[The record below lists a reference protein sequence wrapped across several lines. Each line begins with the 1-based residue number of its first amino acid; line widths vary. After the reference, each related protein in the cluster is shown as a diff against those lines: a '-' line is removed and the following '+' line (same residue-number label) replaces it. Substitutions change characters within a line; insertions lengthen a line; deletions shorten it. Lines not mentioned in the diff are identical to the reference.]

1 MAALKAAGGNPYARF
16 SADPRIRVFDR
27 IAWIYGF
34 LFHAQRLAFRRS
46 LRTFQH
52 RLDLPG
58 KARILDIGCGTGAYV
73 SVLTEMGHEVRAVDA
88 SPRMVATARRLLLH
102 AGFADHAVQV
112 SVGDPLEGLE
122 FPDRHFDLVLAT
134 HVVHGLQPAQ
144 RRRFYSEARRVSRG
158 LVLFHDYAPRNSQG
172 PWLIARVLE
181 ALERSDYRRFRRS
194 GVGEMQEFF
203 AEVEVMVASPGSAW
217 YLCRT

>member
-88 SPRMVATARRLLLH
+88 SPRMVATAKRLLLH

-122 FPDRHFDLVLAT
+122 
-134 HVVHGLQPAQ
+134 
-144 RRRFYSEARRVSRG
+144 
-158 LVLFHDYAPRNSQG
+158 
-172 PWLIARVLE
+172 
-181 ALERSDYRRFRRS
+181 RSDYRRFRRS
-194 GVGEMQEFF
+194 GVRELRDFF
-203 AEVEVMVASPGSAW
+203 AEVEVIIASPGSAW

>member
-1 MAALKAAGGNPYARF
+1 VAGNPYARF
-16 SADPRIRVFDR
+16 SADPRIRLFDR

-88 SPRMVATARRLLLH
+88 SPRMIATARRLLLH
-102 AGFADHAVQV
+102 AGLDDHAVQV
-112 SVGDPLEGLE
+112 SVGDPLEGLD
-122 FPDRHFDLVLAT
+122 FPDRHFDLVLAA

-144 RRRFYSEARRVSRG
+144 WGAGAAGLLRGGRGDRRFTGFG
-158 LVLFHDYAPRNSQG
+158 LVPLPH
-172 PWLIARVLE
+172 LIAV
-181 ALERSDYRRFRRS
+181 
-194 GVGEMQEFF
+194 
-203 AEVEVMVASPGSAW
+203 
-217 YLCRT
+217 T

>member
-1 MAALKAAGGNPYARF
+1 MAGNPNARF

-27 IAWIYGF
+27 IAWIYGL

-46 LRTFQH
+46 LRAFRQ

-88 SPRMVATARRLLLH
+88 SPRMIATARRLLRH
-102 AGFADHAVQV
+102 AGLDDHAVQV
-112 SVGDPLEGLE
+112 SVGNPLEGLD
-122 FPDRHFDLVLAT
+122 FPDQHFDLVLAT
-134 HVVHGLQPAQ
+134 HVVHGMLPAQ
-144 RRRFYSEARRVSRG
+144 RRKFYREARRISRG
-158 LVLFHDYAPRNSQG
+158 LVLFHDYSPWKLQG
-172 PWLIARVLE
+172 PWLVTRVLE

-194 GVGEMQEFF
+194 GVRELRDFF
-203 AEVEVMVASPGSAW
+203 AEVEVIIASPGSAW
-217 YLCRT
+217 YLCRSRS